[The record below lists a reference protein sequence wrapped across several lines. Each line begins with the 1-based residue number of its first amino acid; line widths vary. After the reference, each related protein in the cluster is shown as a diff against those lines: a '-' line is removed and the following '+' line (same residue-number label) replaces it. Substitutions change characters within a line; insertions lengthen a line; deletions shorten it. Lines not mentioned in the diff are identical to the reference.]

1 MDTTKQYQDQQEAI
15 RLQSRITSFMQAFK
29 IGTLLHSSGIRK
41 VRGASPLTLFSA
53 IFMLPFEGVNFSK
66 GIVQNNTLGFK
77 KDSAYDFLKNPKHN
91 WRKFLFGLVTVVI
104 DQGRGLKPQPPVTAY
119 IFSFGIRTSRCLVA
133 PDNGSR
139 QVRSPTTA

>member
-1 MDTTKQYQDQQEAI
+1 MDITKQYQDQQEAI

-104 DQGRGLKPQPPVTAY
+104 RFVGALTSEEREKVLILDDSTYDRSRSKVVELFGLD
-119 IFSFGIRTSRCLVA
+119 L
-133 PDNGSR
+133 
-139 QVRSPTTA
+139 